1 MSRSVEPPV
10 PGLPDGDLA
19 AFLAP
24 SLDPLFSRPVRRD
37 VESAWYGHLPFAAW
51 LVRTLRPALLVELGT
66 GTGVSYAGFC
76 ESVISSGLSTR
87 CYALVGCKDGEQ
99 AGLRGEAVSAELGRF
114 HDARYGAFSRLLRI
128 PPAEAP
134 SCFED
139 GSVDLLHI
147 DGRSSG
153 ELARDYA
160 GWSPKLSPQAVVL
173 LHGTNVRDGSC
184 GLWRCWK
191 ELRKRHPGFEFL
203 HGHGLGVL
211 APGIVPPALR
221 LLFAL
226 DADPPAAARLRDRL
240 ALLGERWEVD
250 HARVLDARAG
260 AALSA
265 RAEAADALAAELQRT
280 EAARARQA
288 TEADARD
295 QALAALGHAH
305 DRLRDALAVAKAERH
320 RLLQE
325 AAELRADRHLAD
337 TARDRLAA
345 ELDQARQALAVAHAA
360 DAQAQRQARAEHDGL
375 VRELL
380 RAQRE
385 LAEVRDRLA
394 ASRQAVADREQAID
408 ALRGSTS
415 WRLTRPLRSVARR
428 LRRSVPA
435 VHAPVRSPL
444 PDGPAPPLPPVLP
457 VPEPVSPPSPDPDVV
472 PEAVSEPEREL
483 AVPDRLTGWRPV
495 RRILFV
501 AGEPGTPGAVY
512 RTRRAAAA
520 CAAAGYETEVVDIF
534 GVDPDNLGAADLVV
548 LWRAAWS
555 GHVGTML
562 ELAQAARTRVAF
574 DVDDLIVQPSL
585 AVAEIIDGLRTT
597 FVSEA
602 EGRSYFQAMQ
612 RTMTGC
618 DLCTTTTVELAR
630 GAGLLHPVVH
640 VIPNGF
646 DAATERASRYAVRL
660 RGERP
665 SDRKVRIGYAGGTR
679 THQKDFATVAGAV
692 ARVLEQRPDT
702 VLVLFR
708 DGRSGEGLLLVE
720 EFPELLPH
728 AARIEWRDTVP
739 LAGLPEE
746 LARFDVSLCPL
757 EQGNPFC
764 EAKSELKYFESA
776 LAGACLVATPTGP
789 FRRAVQHGVTG
800 FLPQDE
806 ASWEQ
811 VLLRLV
817 DDPSLRAQV
826 ARAAYHDSLWQF
838 GPRRQSELWAL
849 LLRGLDGGADGA
861 RANAL
866 AISRGAYRGAGLPE
880 VPDSR
885 VLFAHDALGE
895 ARVTVGMTS
904 YNYEAHLE
912 EALDSVLAQTV
923 EPLDLVVVDDGSRD
937 GSVALLLDWAECNRL
952 RFNRLRILR
961 TVANAGLGGAR
972 NVVFDQAE
980 TPWITVL
987 DSDNRLA
994 PEACARMLAALD
1006 AEPLAAFAYPR
1017 IRQFGGS
1024 DTVMG
1029 AAPFDPSHLASGNY
1043 IDAMATVAKWAWA
1056 AAGGYY
1062 VRRDAM
1068 GWEDFSLWCR
1078 LVELGQFGVPVAEEL
1093 AFYRVHPG
1101 SMVNA
1106 ITEQDE
1112 NKRRMVG
1119 FVEARHPWLRLRM
1132 RATRKRS

>member
-1 MSRSVEPPV
+1 MSHRVEPPV
-10 PGLPDGDLA
+10 PGLPDGGLA
-19 AFLAP
+19 ALLAP

-37 VESAWYGHLPFAAW
+37 VDGTWYGHLPFAAW

-66 GTGVSYAGFC
+66 HDGVSYAGFC

-87 CYALVGCKDGEQ
+87 CYAVTGV
-99 AGLRGEAVSAELGRF
+99 EAVSTELTRF
-114 HDARYGAFSRLLRI
+114 HDARYNAFSRLLRMSLVD
-128 PPAEAP
+128 A
-134 SCFED
+134 SSRFED
-139 GSVDLLHI
+139 GSIDLLHLHGHRLE
-147 DGRSSG
+147 DPV
-153 ELARDYA
+153 RDCA
-160 GWSPKLSPQAVVL
+160 AWAPKLSPQGVVL
-173 LHGTNVRDGSC
+173 LHGSNLGEDGS
-184 GLWRCWK
+184 GVRRAW
-191 ELRKRHPGFEFL
+191 EALRTGHPSFEFL

-211 APGIVPPALR
+211 APGAVSPALR
-221 LLFAL
+221 PLFAL
-226 DADPPAAARLRDRL
+226 DDGPMAARLRDRF

-250 HARVLDARAG
+250 QARGLDARAG
-260 AALSA
+260 AAASA
-265 RAEAADALAAELQRT
+265 RAQAADALAAELERT
-280 EAARARQA
+280 DAERVLQAAEAERCGRAL
-288 TEADARD
+288 DS
-295 QALAALGHAH
+295 LGQAH
-305 DRLRDALAVAKAERH
+305 DRLRDALATTKVERH
-320 RLLQE
+320 RLAGEVARLG
-325 AAELRADRHLAD
+325 AERDASEDARVRLAVELDRALRGLAD
-337 TARDRLAA
+337 
-345 ELDQARQALAVAHAA
+345 AHAA
-360 DAQAQRQARAEHDGL
+360 GADAQRRALAGHDAT

-380 RAQRE
+380 RTQRE
-385 LAEVRDRLA
+385 LAEAQDQVA
-394 ASRQAVADREQAID
+394 AGGQAAADRQRVID
-408 ALRGSTS
+408 ALHGSAS
-415 WRLTRPLRSVARR
+415 WRLTRPLRELARR
-428 LRRSVPA
+428 LRPVPA
-435 VHAPVRSPL
+435 ASPEQPFPHPAGPARPL
-444 PDGPAPPLPPVLP
+444 LPAVPEPAVPPPLAEPDGSPPPET
-457 VPEPVSPPSPDPDVV
+457 VPEPVQPLVV
-472 PEAVSEPEREL
+472 A
-483 AVPDRLTGWRPV
+483 AGWRPV

-501 AGEPGTPGAVY
+501 AGEPGTPGAIY
-512 RTRRAAAA
+512 RTRRAADA
-520 CAAAGYETEVVDIF
+520 CAASGYDTEVVDIF
-534 GVDPDNLGAADLVV
+534 GVGPDNLRAADLVV
-548 LWRAAWS
+548 LWRAGWS

-562 ELAQAARTRVAF
+562 ELARAAGTRVVF
-574 DVDDLIVQPSL
+574 DLDDLIVQPSL

-612 RTMTGC
+612 RTLTGC
-618 DLCTTTTVELAR
+618 DLCTTTTAELAA
-630 GAGLLHPVVH
+630 GAGLLHPIVH

-646 DAATERASRYAVRL
+646 DAVTERASRHAVRL

-665 SDRKVRIGYAGGTR
+665 ADGLLRIGYAGGTR

-692 ARVLEQRPDT
+692 ARVLEQRPD
-702 VLVLFR
+702 VLLVLFR
-708 DGRSGEGLLLVE
+708 DGRSGEGLLLVD

-728 AARIEWRDTVP
+728 ASRIEWRDTVP
-739 LAGLPEE
+739 LDELPGE

-776 LAGACLVATPTGP
+776 LAGVCLVATPTGP
-789 FRRAVQHGVTG
+789 FRRAVQDGITG
-800 FLPQDE
+800 FLPQDA

-817 DDPSLRAQV
+817 DDPALRARV

-838 GPRRQSELWAL
+838 GPRRQAELWAL
-849 LLRGLDGGADGA
+849 LLRGLDGGVEGA

-866 AISRGAYRGAGLPE
+866 AISRGAYRSAGLPE

-885 VLFAHDALGE
+885 VLFSYDALGE
-895 ARVTVGMTS
+895 ARITVGMTS
-904 YNYEAHLE
+904 YNYEAHLA

-923 EPLDLVVVDDGSRD
+923 EPFDLVVVDDGSRD

-961 TVANAGLGGAR
+961 TVNNAGLGGAR

-1006 AEPLAAFAYPR
+1006 AAPLAAFAYPR

-1024 DTVMG
+1024 DAVMG
-1029 AAPFDPSHLASGNY
+1029 AAPFDPAHLRSGNY
-1043 IDAMATVAKWAWA
+1043 IDAMATIAKWAWA

-1132 RATRKRS
+1132 RATRKRP